1 MDIVTLGE
9 ILIDMFPAEIG
20 CRLAD
25 VSAFYPKPGGA
36 PANVAVAASRLGKQ
50 SAFIGKV
57 GNDPFGYSLI
67 KVMKENGVETRGLR
81 LDNEAR
87 TTMAIIAMPDK
98 HSAEFVFYRNPGADL
113 CLRADELDEELLAET
128 KILHCGSLSLVAE
141 PARSAQFQAV
151 GFARQHGAMISF
163 DVNYRPS
170 LWPDAETALEQIW
183 KMTAVTDLL
192 KLSENELVLLTGSSD
207 PQQGCDMLLKEG
219 VKLVAVTL
227 GAKGSFYC
235 CQAVSG
241 FVPAFSVET
250 VDSIGCGD
258 AFAAS
263 LLVKFSELRDF
274 QMAFNKDYL
283 DDVFT
288 YANAAG
294 ALTALNHGVIPAL
307 PDAVQVENFLRAQ
320 GKFSNTGKSFNPGG

>member
-25 VSAFYPKPGGA
+25 VTAFYPKPGGA

-57 GNDPFGYSLI
+57 GDDPFGYSLI
-67 KVMKENGVETRGLR
+67 KVLNENGVETRGMR
-81 LDNEAR
+81 LDKEAR

-113 CLRADELDEELLAET
+113 CLRADELDEALLAET

-151 GFARQHGAMISF
+151 DLARENGAIISF

-170 LWPDAETALEQIW
+170 LWPDPETALEQIW

-192 KLSENELVLLTGSSD
+192 KLSENELALLTGSSD
-207 PQQGCDMLLKEG
+207 PQAECDRLLREG
-219 VKLVAVTL
+219 IKLVAVTL
-227 GAKGSFYC
+227 GAQGSFYC

-241 FVPAFSVET
+241 FVPAFSVDT

-258 AFAAS
+258 AFIAS
-263 LLVKFSELRDF
+263 LLVKFSELLDF
-274 QMAFNKDYL
+274 QMAFNKNYL

-294 ALTALNHGVIPAL
+294 AITALSQGVIPAL
-307 PDAVQVENFLRAQ
+307 PDATQVENFIQAQ
-320 GKFSNTGKSFNPGG
+320 GKLSNTGKSLNAGG